1 MPTRFKALPFMLS
14 VMLLF
19 YLSFPNIANAQG
31 VNINTATSTELQT
44 IKGIGEKTAQR
55 IIDERTRGG
64 DFESAE
70 DLSVRIKGLGKKRTD
85 KLIESGLIIGAKGT
99 KQSIEPSVVAKEVAA
114 VKRRFKYTAPS
125 SSSGPYLL
133 KVN

>member
-1 MPTRFKALPFMLS
+1 MFAFYKSLVTSLLLL
-14 VMLLF
+14 LLF
-19 YLSFPNIANAQG
+19 FQPFVIAQA
-31 VNINTATSTELQT
+31 VNINTATSTELQS

-55 IIDERTRGG
+55 IIDERARGG

-70 DLSVRIKGLGKKRTD
+70 DLSIRIKGLGKKRTE
-85 KLIESGLIIGAKGT
+85 KLIEAGLDIGPEQS
-99 KQSIEPSVVAKEVAA
+99 KQNIGSSVVAKEVAA
-114 VKRRFKYTAPS
+114 VKQRFKYAAPS